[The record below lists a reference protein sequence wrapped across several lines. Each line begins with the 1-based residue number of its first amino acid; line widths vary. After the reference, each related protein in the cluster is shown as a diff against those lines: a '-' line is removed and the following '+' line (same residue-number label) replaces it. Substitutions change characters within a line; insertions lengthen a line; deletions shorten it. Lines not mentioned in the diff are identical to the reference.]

1 MIDGLIIT
9 DLHKFSNENGS
20 VYHGMRKTDP
30 GYNGF
35 EEIYFS
41 YIKPGSLK
49 AWKMHKKMNRTEIEL
64 SAITGTWKG
73 TSLKQVDLLTMTGK
87 QEIKDFLTV
96 VNLHNAEVLDD
107 MWDTTVAK
115 NMLREIGITCE

>member
-49 AWKMHKKMNRTEIEL
+49 AWKMHKIMTLNLVVPWEMFDSI
-64 SAITGTWKG
+64 
-73 TSLKQVDLLTMTGK
+73 LLRWI
-87 QEIKDFLTV
+87 IKET
-96 VNLHNAEVLDD
+96 
-107 MWDTTVAK
+107 
-115 NMLREIGITCE
+115 